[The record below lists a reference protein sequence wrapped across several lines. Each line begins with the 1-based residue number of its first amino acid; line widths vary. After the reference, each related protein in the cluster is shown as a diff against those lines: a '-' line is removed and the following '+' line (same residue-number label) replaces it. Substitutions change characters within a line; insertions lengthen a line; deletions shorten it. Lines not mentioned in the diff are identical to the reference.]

1 MTPLRPRAVH
11 DATIKQKAEAKTSR
25 IPISI
30 VPAAR
35 R

>member
-1 MTPLRPRAVH
+1 MTPAPGY

-25 IPISI
+25 IPIRI
-30 VPAAR
+30 VRSAR